1 MKCIATTI
9 ARNILLIALAIS
21 LSNTIYAQGRPY
33 NDECFEA
40 IHIPVAPETSLNEFS
55 MEGAQRSTFAVV
67 STCGDDPSARDV
79 WFSAI
84 MPNNGKLDIELLAAK
99 ECPSLTI
106 YTGGCT
112 SLGYLACD
120 ASKDSDTEKT
130 INLTNAALAGQQIY
144 IRVHQNSTTA
154 NNIFSIRTTTRETP
168 TIAIDKMNVALDG
181 TAVKIEW
188 ATIGETEVKY
198 SFIQH
203 STDGKNFENVQSI
216 KGRNNNDLEHY
227 TIKHIQPQIG
237 RNIYRV
243 AMVLESGESMIF
255 EQVEI
260 FVEKFNAAVRIFP
273 NPTAAGIYLALPAWV
288 STESA
293 EFTLTDLSGKII
305 EQRTIAVS
313 PAAEV
318 YYEFANE
325 GIANGNY
332 VIQLTQSEKLIVN
345 TQLSFQK

>member
-40 IHIPVAPETSLNEFS
+40 IQLPVAPETDLNEFS
-55 MEGAQRSTFAVV
+55 LEGAQRSTFAVV
-67 STCGDDPSARDV
+67 STCGDDLSARDV

-84 MPNNGKLDIELLAAK
+84 MPNNGKLDIELVASK
-99 ECPSLTI
+99 ECPNLTI

-120 ASKDSDTEKT
+120 ASKHSDTEKT
-130 INLTNAALAGQQIY
+130 INLMNAALAGQHIY
-144 IRVHQNSTTA
+144 IRVHQNSPTA
-154 NNIFSIRTTTRETP
+154 NNIFSISTTARKTP
-168 TIAIDKMNVALDG
+168 TIVIDKMDVALEG

-188 ATIGETEVKY
+188 TTIGESTVKY

-237 RNIYRV
+237 RNIYRI

-260 FVEKFNAAVRIFP
+260 FVEKFNTTARVFP

-288 STESA
+288 ATEAA
-293 EFTLTDLSGKII
+293 EFTMTDFSGKII
-305 EQRTIAVS
+305 ERRTIDIR

-318 YYEFANE
+318 YFEFANE

-332 VIQLTQSEKLIVN
+332 LVQLTQKEKLIVN
-345 TQLSFQK
+345 TQLSFRK